1 MCWRPLQVLLRKPSG
16 LSCEIVSDLCP
27 NPLSHDWHV
36 QPNFQRPNHVPP
48 ERRAFSPVRLHLAQ
62 IRLSS
67 KPFKHTARNNP
78 RQRKPCTEFP
88 PDFHNGKFH
97 GRGQPPPGVRSS
109 KARQKAANT
118 KAQLEDLNYCKL
130 EGCHSESAKPKR
142 KLLIPSRSTSAQR
155 YSLPPRK
162 QPFFGARRSGRQKI
176 EKRSKLW
183 RSL

>member
-1 MCWRPLQVLLRKPSG
+1 MCWRPLQVFLRKPSG
-16 LSCEIVSDLCP
+16 LSCEIASDLCP
-27 NPLSHDWHV
+27 NPFSHDWHV

-97 GRGQPPPGVRSS
+97 GGGTAATGCSVEQSS
-109 KARQKAANT
+109 T
-118 KAQLEDLNYCKL
+118 
-130 EGCHSESAKPKR
+130 EGCEHKSSTGRP
-142 KLLIPSRSTSAQR
+142 KLLQTGGLSFR
-155 YSLPPRK
+155 
-162 QPFFGARRSGRQKI
+162 
-176 EKRSKLW
+176 
-183 RSL
+183 